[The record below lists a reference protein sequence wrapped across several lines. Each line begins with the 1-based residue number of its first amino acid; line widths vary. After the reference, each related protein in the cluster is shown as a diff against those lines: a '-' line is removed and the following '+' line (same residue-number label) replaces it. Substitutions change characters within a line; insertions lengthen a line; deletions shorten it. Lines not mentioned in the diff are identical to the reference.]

1 MNRSLSYVA
10 AAVAISVWA
19 VAPAL
24 ANEDPGLRR
33 KPNILLILLD
43 DLGWMDLGCQGNPR
57 VDTPHIDRLA
67 QQGMRFTDAYA
78 AAPVCSP
85 TRAAVLTGL
94 SPARLRI
101 TNHIPDQKGF
111 IPDGAKVLPA
121 EMLDHLPLER
131 VTVAERLQ
139 KAGYATG
146 FFGKWHLA
154 GRAGPEGKGLVEFYP
169 EHQGFMVNVGG
180 CSHAGPPTYFDP
192 YRIHTLP
199 NRRPGEYLPDRMADE
214 LIQFMRTHRDGPFLA
229 FLWEYAVHSPMEAP
243 ADLGKKY

>member
-1 MNRSLSYVA
+1 MNRSLPCVI
-10 AAVAISVWA
+10 AVMTLSFLTVVSAH
-19 VAPAL
+19 
-24 ANEDPGLRR
+24 ANENCGPQK

-43 DLGWMDLGCQGNPR
+43 DLGWMDLGCQGNPQ

-78 AAPVCSP
+78 AAPVYSP

-111 IPDGAKVLPA
+111 IPEGAKMLPA

-146 FFGKWHLA
+146 FFDDASVELYNLRDDVGETQDLSAKQPEVAASLRSELVRWREA
-154 GRAGPEGKGLVEFYP
+154 SGAAMPRRADP
-169 EHQGFMVNVGG
+169 GG
-180 CSHAGPPTYFDP
+180 A
-192 YRIHTLP
+192 
-199 NRRPGEYLPDRMADE
+199 
-214 LIQFMRTHRDGPFLA
+214 
-229 FLWEYAVHSPMEAP
+229 EAP
-243 ADLGKKY
+243 MGDGRD

>member
-1 MNRSLSYVA
+1 MNRSLPCVI
-10 AAVAISVWA
+10 AVMTLSFLTVVSAH
-19 VAPAL
+19 
-24 ANEDPGLRR
+24 ANENSGPQK

-111 IPDGAKVLPA
+111 IPEGAKVLLA

-139 KAGYATG
+139 KAGCATG
-146 FFGKWHLA
+146 FFDDASVELYNLRDDVGETQDLSAKQPEVAASLRSELVRWREA
-154 GRAGPEGKGLVEFYP
+154 SGAAMPRRADHGD
-169 EHQGFMVNVGG
+169 
-180 CSHAGPPTYFDP
+180 A
-192 YRIHTLP
+192 
-199 NRRPGEYLPDRMADE
+199 
-214 LIQFMRTHRDGPFLA
+214 
-229 FLWEYAVHSPMEAP
+229 EAP
-243 ADLGKKY
+243 MGDGRD